1 MITKCFEVRDR
12 MTFVPVLA
20 VQMVPRLQMTCV
32 EAGTLLDAKW
42 ERNEAPDY
50 LIRRCGYPTESP
62 YSVLLCRLD
71 GTGRVAV
78 DPYDWGDRTFLVAHN
93 HITENFDAL
102 PDGAVVDVEH
112 ILGETA
118 QHKRSER
125 ETT

>member
-20 VQMVPRLQMTCV
+20 VQMVPLCDGHPLIVGGGESVARH
-32 EAGTLLDAKW
+32 
-42 ERNEAPDY
+42 Y
-50 LIRRCGYPTESP
+50 LMRRCGYPTEPP

-71 GTGRVAV
+71 GSGKVAV
-78 DPYDWGDRTFLVAHN
+78 DPYDWGDRTFTAAHD

-118 QHKRSER
+118 QRKRSER
-125 ETT
+125 ESA